1 MKTITISLTA
11 EQYAGLTKAQLAYD
25 MSLENTPD
33 ESKQVGTPEA
43 YAQFAWAA
51 ACDSYTRQW
60 SDATIEGLQGQLA
73 LTNDA
78 QARAKSRADE
88 LEAQL
93 TMQKAKVAEL
103 EEVAKSAVEGAQS
116 VPLYQRLDAL

>member
-1 MKTITISLTA
+1 MKSITITLTA

-25 MSLENTPD
+25 LSLANMPD

-43 YAQFAWAA
+43 YAQFAWPA
-51 ACDSYTRQW
+51 ACDSYAVQW
-60 SDATIEGLQGQLA
+60 SDVTIEGLQGQLA
-73 LTNDA
+73 LSNDA
-78 QARAKSRADE
+78 QARAKARADE

-103 EEVAKSAVEGAQS
+103 EEVAKSGAADGQS
-116 VPLYQRLDAL
+116 ASLYQQLENL